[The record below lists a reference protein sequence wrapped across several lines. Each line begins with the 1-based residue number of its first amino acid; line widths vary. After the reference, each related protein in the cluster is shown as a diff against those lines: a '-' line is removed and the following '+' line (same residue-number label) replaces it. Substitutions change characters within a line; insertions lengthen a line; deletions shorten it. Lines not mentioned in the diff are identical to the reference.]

1 MSGSA
6 PFNRSVLCNAILSV
20 LLSVGFCD
28 RPGRESGDDS
38 FCRVNGEHVIMD
50 AETKEK
56 LTELQHQY
64 DLLKTEVEANMKTMR
79 AQNESAIDRLLASN
93 EKAIGGLRTD
103 FEKLRTTVE
112 GNSRTLLLQ
121 IMGLLVVAVGIIGAL
136 IKFL

>member
-1 MSGSA
+1 
-6 PFNRSVLCNAILSV
+6 
-20 LLSVGFCD
+20 
-28 RPGRESGDDS
+28 
-38 FCRVNGEHVIMD
+38 MD

-56 LTELQHQY
+56 LTKLQHQH
-64 DLLKTEVEANMKTMR
+64 DLLRTEVEANMKTMR

-121 IMGLLVVAVGIIGAL
+121 IMGLLVAAVGIIGAL

>member
-6 PFNRSVLCNAILSV
+6 PFNKSVLCNAVLSV

-93 EKAIGGLRTD
+93 EKAIGGLRMD

-112 GNSRTLLLQ
+112 GSSRTLLLQ
-121 IMGLLVVAVGIIGAL
+121 ILGLLVATVSIIGAL

>member
-6 PFNRSVLCNAILSV
+6 PFNKAGLCNAVLSV
-20 LLSVGFCD
+20 LLCVGFCD
-28 RPGRESGDDS
+28 RMGRESGDDS

-64 DLLKTEVEANMKTMR
+64 DLLKTDVEANMKTMK

-112 GNSRTLLLQ
+112 GSSRTLLLQ
-121 IMGLLVVAVGIIGAL
+121 ILGLLVAAVSIIGAL

>member
-6 PFNRSVLCNAILSV
+6 PFNKSVLCNAILSV
-20 LLSVGFCD
+20 LRSVGFCD

-121 IMGLLVVAVGIIGAL
+121 IMGLLVAAVGIIGAL

>member
-6 PFNRSVLCNAILSV
+6 PFNKSVLCNAVLSV

-93 EKAIGGLRTD
+93 EKAIGGLRMD
-103 FEKLRTTVE
+103 FEKLRTTARISE
-112 GNSRTLLLQ
+112 NF
-121 IMGLLVVAVGIIGAL
+121 GISKSFARP
-136 IKFL
+136 